1 MLESKT
7 NNIGVLAT
15 EKTLSSNLFQKTS
28 NTFSNGVNIHE
39 QIGYDLVNII
49 EENGINEKLL
59 NLKLKGYIQPMLKY
73 NIDHLV
79 LGCTHYYF
87 LKDILRTILP
97 CEVKILDSSRAV
109 IKRVQTLL
117 EIYDLKTNI
126 SKANNMFYFTGNG
139 LVISDFLTNEDKIS
153 KITI

>member
-1 MLESKT
+1 
-7 NNIGVLAT
+7 
-15 EKTLSSNLFQKTS
+15 
-28 NTFSNGVNIHE
+28 
-39 QIGYDLVNII
+39 LVNII

-73 NIDHLV
+73 KIDHLV

-97 CEVKILDSSRAV
+97 SEVIILDSSKAV
-109 IKRVQTLL
+109 IKRVQKLL
-117 EIYDLKTNI
+117 EIYDLKTNT

-139 LVISDFLTNEDKIS
+139 LVISDFLTNEDRIS